1 MKAKDYFHLAPQNWN
16 CAQAIQKS
24 VQPITGLNDE
34 DIELQYRP
42 MGGGACS
49 SRHVWGYLLCK
60 KACRRG

>member
-42 MGGGACS
+42 MGGGVLQQACVGLS
-49 SRHVWGYLLCK
+49 TL
-60 KACRRG
+60 